1 MEGIMDGRFDCCRY
15 EPSLEELLAD
25 DVMAPVL
32 RSAGFD
38 MQGFRDMM
46 AETARR
52 IDRGIVHEPDEGVQ

>member
-1 MEGIMDGRFDCCRY
+1 MDGRFDCCRY
-15 EPSLEELLAD
+15 EPSLEDLLAD

-38 MQGFRDMM
+38 AQGFRDMM

-52 IDRGIVHEPDEGVQ
+52 IDRGAPREGDKRGC

>member
-1 MEGIMDGRFDCCRY
+1 MDGRFDCCRY

-38 MQGFRDMM
+38 AQGFRDMM

-52 IDRGIVHEPDEGVQ
+52 IDQGAPREGDKRGC

>member
-1 MEGIMDGRFDCCRY
+1 MDGRFDCCRY
-15 EPSLEELLAD
+15 EPSLDDLLAD

-38 MQGFRDMM
+38 VQGFRDMM

-52 IDRGIVHEPDEGVQ
+52 LDRRAARDPQHCG

>member
-1 MEGIMDGRFDCCRY
+1 MDGRFDCCRY
-15 EPSLEELLAD
+15 EPSLDDLLAD

-38 MQGFRDMM
+38 AQAFRDMM

-52 IDRGIVHEPDEGVQ
+52 LDCRGGRDPEHCG

>member
-1 MEGIMDGRFDCCRY
+1 MDGRFDCCRY
-15 EPSLEELLAD
+15 EPSLDELLAD

-38 MQGFRDMM
+38 AQGFRDMM

-52 IDRGIVHEPDEGVQ
+52 VDRRAFRDPDRGGH